1 MPQIVSCPDCNRKL
15 RVPDDLL
22 GKKVKCPGCGQ
33 KFLAEPAEAPE
44 DARPRAAVTARLDEP
59 PPPRRHADEDD
70 APKSRRRR
78 DEEEDEDYPASRRR
92 DDDDEDRRGGP
103 IASKADVRQGWER
116 VRFGVNL
123 VIIATWVLV
132 GTVGTAVAGWLMLI
146 LFGVASFGSIA
157 GGMGAGGPPNQ
168 QAVKNAAG
176 QAAGTGAA
184 LLVGGCLLW
193 GLVILLLLAY
203 AVLRITGIGFFMGVA
218 PTRKTQHLKYLAI
231 ATFCLALAGILLPVL
246 FVSFQFALASAR
258 VGGCIGFSGQGLSA
272 VIGLAEFICFF
283 LFLRGVAVALKKD
296 GLAQNVLIY
305 MISVPI
311 YWALAVVSVIIFV
324 VATGAA
330 MFGALSS
337 SAGSNNPSVA
347 AGNVAGAGAAMIIA
361 GITCWGLLALIG
373 LALFVWYVV
382 LLYQVRGALDRWL
395 DRN

>member
-33 KFLAEPAEAPE
+33 KFLAEAAEAPE
-44 DARPRAAVTARLDEP
+44 DARPRAAVTARLDDE
-59 PPPRRHADEDD
+59 PPRRRTDADV
-70 APKSRRRR
+70 APKSRRGR

-92 DDDDEDRRGGP
+92 DDDDEDHRGGP
-103 IASKADVRQGWER
+103 VASRADVRTGWER

-123 VIIATWVLV
+123 VIIGTWVLV
-132 GTVGTAVAGWLMLI
+132 GTIATAVAGWLMLI

-157 GGMGAGGPPNQ
+157 GGIGTGGPPNQ
-168 QAVKNAAG
+168 QAVNNAAG

-184 LLVGGCLLW
+184 LLVWGCLLW
-193 GLVILLLLAY
+193 GLVILLMLAY
-203 AVLRITGIGFFMGVA
+203 VALRITGLGFFMGVA
-218 PTRKTQHLKYLAI
+218 ATRKTQYLKYLAI
-231 ATFCLALAGILLPVL
+231 ATFCLALAGIVLPLL
-246 FVSFQFALASAR
+246 FVGFQFALASAR

-272 VIGLAEFICFF
+272 MIGLAEFVCFF

-311 YWALAVVSVIIFV
+311 YWALAVVSIIIFV
-324 VATGAA
+324 VASGAA
-330 MFGALSS
+330 LFGALSS
-337 SAGSNNPSVA
+337 SAGTNNPSAA
-347 AGNVAGAGAAMIIA
+347 AGNMAGAGAAVLIA

-382 LLYQVRGALDRWL
+382 LLYQVRGALDRWI